1 MVKIKKK
8 TYKDLRNLINWGI
21 KNDVRSKKYYSCH
34 HSNKEHILQFDE
46 LGKISLQG
54 NVSTLE
60 AFEVE
65 VEVEITE
72 DTVIPRLLE
81 VRNAIPSKSTEW
93 QDLKL
98 FKSYLY
104 ANHSI
109 SEFKDKNS
117 AAIYILNDDMTMTL
131 IWKDGEII
139 GD

>member
-81 VRNAIPSKSTEW
+81 VRNAIPSKEEGW
-93 QDLKL
+93 EDLKIL
-98 FKSYLY
+98 KSYIY
-104 ANHSI
+104 GNHTI
-109 SEFKDKNS
+109 AEVKNEYTV
-117 AAIYILNDDMTMTL
+117 AFYMLNDDMTMTL

>member
-1 MVKIKKK
+1 M
-8 TYKDLRNLINWGI
+8 
-21 KNDVRSKKYYSCH
+21 
-34 HSNKEHILQFDE
+34 QFDE